1 MLTNIRRLL
10 LQHFPKGM
18 RLASLA
24 QADLDIVATSL
35 NTRPRKTLG
44 YDMPH
49 ERFTHLPA
57 NLASSNTPNPG
68 ARSGC

>member
-35 NTRPRKTLG
+35 NTRPRK
-44 YDMPH
+44 
-49 ERFTHLPA
+49 
-57 NLASSNTPNPG
+57 
-68 ARSGC
+68 